1 MAARRIAMTPSQ
13 TGLLAKEPRVVRSVV
28 HASGL
33 LKALHKSGRP
43 TSLSDLARKIEL
55 SKPATYVLLRT
66 LEVAGLITRD
76 AAARYELSWGVYE
89 LGSAVIRPVGLASI
103 ARLHLDHLAERTG
116 EAVLLGILDNA
127 AVLYLDR
134 GQEHESFTMVA
145 NIGRRSPLHTNAS
158 GKILLA
164 HQSAAYIE
172 AITARPL
179 NPTTSLTITDGRA
192 LTAELSRVRE
202 RGYATCNQEQ
212 EIGLSS
218 IAVPVFAA
226 RGCVPAALAVA
237 GPSSRFSQG
246 ALPMLLT
253 ELRRTA
259 ADISRQLAQ
268 PAGNPR

>member
-1 MAARRIAMTPSQ
+1 MTPSQ

-66 LEVAGLITRD
+66 LEEAGLITRD

-89 LGSAVIRPVGLASI
+89 LGSAVIRPVGLARV

-116 EAVLLGILDNA
+116 EAVLLGILDND

-134 GQEHESFTMVA
+134 GQERESFTMIA
-145 NIGRRSPLHTNAS
+145 NIGRRSPLHTTAS
-158 GKILLA
+158 GKVLLA
-164 HQSAAYIE
+164 YQSAAYIG
-172 AITARPL
+172 AATARPL
-179 NPTTSLTITDGRA
+179 APTTSLTITDGRV

-237 GPSSRFSQG
+237 GPSSRFSQE
-246 ALPMLLT
+246 ALPMLLS

-268 PAGNPR
+268 PAGNLR

>member
-1 MAARRIAMTPSQ
+1 MASSQ
-13 TGLLAKEPRVVRSVV
+13 NQLLTKEPRVVRSVV

-66 LEVAGLITRD
+66 LEEAGLITRD

-89 LGSAVIRPVGLASI
+89 LGSAVIRPVELART

-158 GKILLA
+158 GKVLLA
-164 HQSAAYIE
+164 HQRTAYIE
-172 AITARPL
+172 TIAGRTLA
-179 NPTTSLTITDGRA
+179 PTTSLTITDPGV
-192 LTAELSRVRE
+192 LIAELRRVRE
-202 RGYATCNQEQ
+202 RGYATCSQEQ

-218 IAVPVFAA
+218 IAVPVYAA
-226 RGCVPAALAVA
+226 HGRVLAALAVA
-237 GPSSRFSQG
+237 GPTSRFTQD
-246 ALPMLLT
+246 ALPGLLG
-253 ELRRTA
+253 ELRHTS
-259 ADISRQLAQ
+259 ADISRQL
-268 PAGNPR
+268 R

>member
-1 MAARRIAMTPSQ
+1 MTPQS
-13 TGLLAKEPRVVRSVV
+13 GLLTKQPRVVQSVV

-66 LEVAGLITRD
+66 LEEAGLITRD

-89 LGSAVIRPVGLASI
+89 LGSAVIRPVGIASI

-134 GQEHESFTMVA
+134 GQEHESFTMIA
-145 NIGRRSPLHTNAS
+145 NVGRRSPLHTNAS
-158 GKILLA
+158 GKVLLA
-164 HQSAAYIE
+164 HQSTAYIE
-172 AITARPL
+172 AIVARPL
-179 NPTTSLTITDGRA
+179 APTTSLTVTDGRV
-192 LTAELSRVRE
+192 LTAELTRVRE

-226 RGCVPAALAVA
+226 HGGVPAALALA
-237 GPSSRFSQG
+237 GPSTRFSQD
-246 ALPMLLT
+246 ALPTLLA
-253 ELRRTA
+253 ELRRTSA
-259 ADISRQLAQ
+259 AISRQLAH
-268 PAGNPR
+268 PGSA